1 MRREKITPE
10 EFIKLFTET
19 ALEHGQFAKMYGEIV
34 AAVPEAELSDKHF
47 CEFLVLSLFIDYL
60 CLRWTFTG
68 ESADKL
74 RNLYVKKIIS
84 ELGKTRPAYGSPWPV
99 TCEGEFKRILDE
111 RFSEYQQVSSG
122 ISCINIDTQQTLDSL
137 TKLGETFSRHF
148 IGHEN
153 LETILKVKWF
163 FLMKEDILYEK
174 FLKGIKQDYELV
186 L

>member
-1 MRREKITPE
+1 MPKEKITPE

-19 ALEHGQFAKMYGEIV
+19 TLERGQFAKMYGEL
-34 AAVPEAELSDKHF
+34 AAAIPRAEVSDEQF
-47 CEFLVLSLFIDYL
+47 CEFLVLSLFIDCL
-60 CLRWTFTG
+60 CLKWTFNG
-68 ESADKL
+68 EAATKL
-74 RNLYVKKIIS
+74 RNLHVKRLMS
-84 ELGKTRPAYGSPWPV
+84 EIGKTRSV
-99 TCEGEFKRILDE
+99 TCEGELKRILDE
-111 RFSEYQQVSSG
+111 RFCEYQEVASG
-122 ISCINIDTQQTLDSL
+122 ISCINIDTQKTLDSL

-153 LETILKVKWF
+153 LETILKVKWL

>member
-60 CLRWTFTG
+60 CLRWTFNG
-68 ESADKL
+68 EAATKL
-74 RNLYVKKIIS
+74 RDLYVKKIIS
-84 ELGKTRPAYGSPWPV
+84 EPCKTRPV

-122 ISCINIDTQQTLDSL
+122 ISCINIDTQKTLDSL
-137 TKLGETFSRHF
+137 TKLGETFSRYF